1 MKLPPYTSIF
11 RYYGGLY
18 IGDATEN
25 NMPDGFG
32 FFSIP
37 QKDGYSSIWYIGN
50 FKFGQEHGFG
60 TMFYPEHG
68 VSYTGIYSQG
78 EVQCDTTLSSAEI
91 NLHLQTHLIHVS
103 NILNNVQEDLDDA
116 KTTIEQVNCS
126 LTNWKTKFDIVCN
139 LAQSSGVDL
148 ETLNNIRNEHD
159 TLTLYNKD
167 LTSNV
172 NYITTFTNIK
182 KESESGY

>member
-1 MKLPPYTSIF
+1 MRGAKSFGRSVGRSVVRSFCLSGPFGVSFGLHGHF
-11 RYYGGLY
+11 RSTLSLIGL
-18 IGDATEN
+18 IWPLAQ
-25 NMPDGFG
+25 
-32 FFSIP
+32 FSI
-37 QKDGYSSIWYIGN
+37 DSFFDW
-50 FKFGQEHGFG
+50 
-60 TMFYPEHG
+60 
-68 VSYTGIYSQG
+68 
-78 EVQCDTTLSSAEI
+78 LRI

-103 NILNNVQEDLDDA
+103 NILNNAVRQEDLDDA

-159 TLTLYNKD
+159 SLTLYNKA